1 MIATILLLLLGLV
14 LLMVGGE
21 LLVRGASRLAER
33 LGLSPML
40 VGLVIVG
47 LGTSTP
53 ELAASVQ
60 ASLAGSPGIALGNI
74 VGSNLANTLLILGAA
89 ALIAPIAV
97 KGSVVWRDGVVGL
110 AGVAILLVAGQTLGL
125 DRIVGTGLLLALAAY
140 LAFAYRQESA
150 GHPVQAASQRT
161 AAAEHADP
169 GLHPVGEQAGGE
181 GVLKPIL
188 FFVVGTAIIV
198 AGGTVLVNAAI
209 DIAAS
214 LGVSDTVIGL
224 TVVAAGTS
232 APELATTV
240 VAAFRKESDIAL
252 GNVLGSNIYNI
263 FFIGGI
269 TGLVAPGPIPDSI
282 LTVDLW
288 ILLAASLGAIVF
300 SWTGGRLGRRE
311 GGILLASYI
320 AFLAVTVIW
329 A

>member
-1 MIATILLLLLGLV
+1 MTETVLLLLAGFA

-21 LLVRGASRLAER
+21 LLVRGASRLAEE

-60 ASLAGSPGIALGNI
+60 AALAGSPGIAIGNI

-89 ALIAPIAV
+89 ALIAPITV
-97 KGSVVWRDGVVGL
+97 RGSVLWRDGMVGL
-110 AGVAILLVAGQTLGL
+110 LGVAV
-125 DRIVGTGLLLALAAY
+125 LLAAGNSIGLGRGAGIGFLAILIAY
-140 LAFAYRQESA
+140 LAFAYHQEKA
-150 GHPVQAASQRT
+150 GHSPQAASQRT
-161 AAAEHADP
+161 AAAEHVDP
-169 GLHPVGEQAGGE
+169 GLHGHPDEDRTGILKAVIFFLIGI
-181 GVLKPIL
+181 GV
-188 FFVVGTAIIV
+188 IV
-198 AGGTVLVNAAI
+198 AGGTILVDAAI
-209 DIAAS
+209 EIAED

-269 TGLVAPGPIPDSI
+269 TGLVAPGPIPDSV

-288 ILLAASLGAIVF
+288 ILFAAASAAIVF

-311 GGILLASYI
+311 GAVLMAAYAG
-320 AFLAVTVIW
+320 FLIYTVG
-329 A
+329 AL